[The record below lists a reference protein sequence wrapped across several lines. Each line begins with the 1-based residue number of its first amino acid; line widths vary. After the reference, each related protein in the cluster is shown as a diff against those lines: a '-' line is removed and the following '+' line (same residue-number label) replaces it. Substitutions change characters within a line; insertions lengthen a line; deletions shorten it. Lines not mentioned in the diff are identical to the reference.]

1 MDDIFETIGKV
12 LEATAIVCVIAI
24 LLMFIKAICGTFV
37 AAVVFLVILY
47 INID

>member
-12 LEATAIVCVIAI
+12 LEAAAVICVIAI
-24 LLMFIKAICGTFV
+24 LLMFIKATCGTFV

-47 INID
+47 INIE

>member
-1 MDDIFETIGKV
+1 MDDIFKTIGAV
-12 LEATAIVCVIAI
+12 LEAAAIICVIAI